1 MCEMW
6 RSNLEAIRVFSF
18 PEPATVAMIAKT
30 EEAERKQQLKG
41 NIPHLPVFTWVI
53 ENVHDTTI
61 LS

>member
-1 MCEMW
+1 MIEKTIV
-6 RSNLEAIRVFSF
+6 RDLS
-18 PEPATVAMIAKT
+18 ATLHT
-30 EEAERKQQLKG
+30 ERLSWPGMDTNVLLVWFYDSKG